1 MKMLFFPRYI
11 STYILRAHI
20 GPFVFSLATLLF
32 LFLLQFI
39 MKFIDQLV
47 GKGLSAWTILE
58 LISLNLAWMVVLAVP
73 MSVLVAVLM
82 AFGDLSAKNEITAMR
97 ASGVSIYRMMA
108 PVFIAAGVL
117 AVLLVLFNNEVLPE
131 ANHKAKTL
139 TMDIRRKR
147 PTFSIV
153 PGLFSQEI
161 QGYSI
166 LVHKTFEKSNDLEG
180 ITLYDYSNP
189 NYNIV
194 ITAQG
199 GTISLSPDARKLI
212 MDLHHGEIHELNL
225 VNMTEYKRIRFS
237 KHRIVTE
244 VEGFSF
250 ERTQEGT
257 VIRGDRE
264 LSAATMRAIVDSLQ
278 RARSTLDSNLQAL
291 LNREFERLLSGKTTS
306 PTAQQRSPYS
316 PFVGGVQTFP
326 LPSYSVPTNEPPEA
340 RVRIVSS
347 AVQSEL
353 MRIDFIEKQID
364 QYEVEIYKK
373 YAIPIA
379 CLVFVLVGA
388 PLGIM
393 ARRGGFGMA
402 ATLSLGF
409 FLLYWACL
417 IGGEKLAD
425 RGIFSP
431 FWGMWAA
438 NIFIG
443 ILGIILTMRI
453 GRESVVLT
461 FDFIKRRLP
470 QRWQERLAERERE
483 RAGLEQS

>member
-1 MKMLFFPRYI
+1 MKVVLFPRYI
-11 STYILRAHI
+11 SLYILRAHI
-20 GPFVFSLATLLF
+20 GPFVFSLSTLPF
-32 LFLLQFI
+32 LFVLQFI

-82 AFGDLSAKNEITAMR
+82 AFGDLSAKNEITAMK

-108 PVFIAAGVL
+108 PVFIAAGAL
-117 AVLLVLFNNEVLPE
+117 AVLLVMFNNDVLPE

-139 TMDIRRKR
+139 AMDIRRKR

-153 PGLFSQEI
+153 AGLFSQEI

-180 ITLYDYSNP
+180 ITLYDYTNP
-189 NYNIV
+189 NYDIV
-194 ITAQG
+194 ITAQR

-212 MDLHHGEIHELNL
+212 MDLQDGEIHELNL

-244 VEGFSF
+244 VEGFGF
-250 ERTQEGT
+250 ERTQEGV

-278 RARSTLDSNLQAL
+278 RARNSLDSNLQAL
-291 LNREFERLLSGKTTS
+291 LNREFDRLLTGKTAS
-306 PTAQQRSPYS
+306 PTTQERSPYS
-316 PFVGGVQTFP
+316 PFTGGVQIFSS
-326 LPSYSVPTNEPPEA
+326 PSYSIPANEPPDT
-340 RVRIVSS
+340 RVRIISS
-347 AVQSEL
+347 TIQSEL
-353 MRIDFIEKQID
+353 MRIDFVEKQID

-373 YAIPIA
+373 YAIPVA
-379 CLVFVLVGA
+379 CLVFVLVGV

-438 NIFIG
+438 NIIIG
-443 ILGIILTMRI
+443 VMGIILTIRI

-461 FDFIKRRLP
+461 FDVFKCLLP
-470 QRWQERLAERERE
+470 RRWQEQLAERERE
-483 RAGLEQS
+483 RAALEQP

>member
-1 MKMLFFPRYI
+1 MRSPVFPRHI
-11 STYILRAHI
+11 AFYILRAHI
-20 GPFVFSLATLLF
+20 GPFFFSLGTLMF
-32 LFLLQFI
+32 LFLLQFV

-82 AFGDLSAKNEITAMR
+82 AFGDLSSKHEVTAMK

-108 PVFIAAGVL
+108 PVFIAAGGL
-117 AVLLVLFNNEVLPE
+117 AILLVMFNNEVLPE

-153 PGLFSQEI
+153 AGLFSQEI

-166 LVHKTFEKSNDLEG
+166 LVHKTFEKTNDLEG
-180 ITLYDYSNP
+180 ITLYDYTNP

-194 ITAQG
+194 ITAKR

-212 MDLHHGEIHELNL
+212 MDLQDGEIHELNL
-225 VNMTEYKRIRFS
+225 VNMTEYKRIRFQ

-244 VEGFSF
+244 VEGFGF
-250 ERTQEGT
+250 ERTQEGA

-264 LSAATMRAIVDSLQ
+264 LSASTMRGIVDSLQ
-278 RARSTLDSNLQAL
+278 RALHTIDSSL
-291 LNREFERLLSGKTTS
+291 
-306 PTAQQRSPYS
+306 
-316 PFVGGVQTFP
+316 QTFIRRDMETLLTGKVVRPSALAARPGGFASGLQP
-326 LPSYSVPTNEPPEA
+326 LANPSPPIEGSEPPESRA
-340 RVRIVSS
+340 RILSS
-347 AVQSEL
+347 MVQSEL
-353 MRIDFIEKQID
+353 LRMEFVQKQID
-364 QYEVEIYKK
+364 QYEVEIHKK
-373 YAIPIA
+373 YAIPVA
-379 CLVFVLVGA
+379 CLVFVLVGI

-393 ARRGGFGMA
+393 SRRGGFGMA

-425 RGIFSP
+425 RGILSP

-438 NIFIG
+438 NIIIG
-443 ILGIILTMRI
+443 IVGILLTVRSN
-453 GRESVVLT
+453 RETIVLN
-461 FDFIKRRLP
+461 FDFITRRLP
-470 QRWQERLAERERE
+470 QRWQRALAESED
-483 RAGLEQS
+483 AVKQQP